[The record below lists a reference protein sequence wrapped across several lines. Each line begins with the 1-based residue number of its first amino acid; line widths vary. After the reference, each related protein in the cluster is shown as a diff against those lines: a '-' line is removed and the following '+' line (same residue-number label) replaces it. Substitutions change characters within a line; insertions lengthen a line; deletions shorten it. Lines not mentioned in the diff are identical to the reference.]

1 MKRTLAALLGTLAV
15 AGATAAEVFSPGL
28 PASPEQSLACRIVNV
43 SKANQV
49 VTSQAV
55 DGAGGIVSVVYNE
68 VLKPG
73 EAGGFSVAGIEAS
86 VHCRFIVSG
95 ARSDFR
101 ASIEVFEITSAGN
114 FRIVAALPA
123 N

>member
-1 MKRTLAALLGTLAV
+1 MQRILAIVLGSLAV
-15 AGATAAEVFSPGL
+15 CGAHATEMFSPGL
-28 PASPEQSLACRIVNV
+28 PASSEQPLACRIVNV
-43 SKANQV
+43 SKVNQV

-55 DGAGGIVSVVYNE
+55 DGAGGIVSAVYNE
-68 VLKPG
+68 LLKPG
-73 EAGGFSVAGIEAS
+73 EAGGFSVAGSEAS

-101 ASIEVFEITSAGN
+101 ASIEVFEVTSAGN

>member
-1 MKRTLAALLGTLAV
+1 MKRMLAALLATLA
-15 AGATAAEVFSPGL
+15 APGATAAEMFSPGL
-28 PASPEQSLACRIVNV
+28 PASSAQSLACRIVNV
-43 SKANQV
+43 SKVNQV

-55 DGAGGIVSVVYNE
+55 DGAGGIVTVVYNE

-73 EAGGFSVAGIEAS
+73 EAGGFSVPGSEAS

-95 ARSDFR
+95 AKSDFR
-101 ASIEVFEITSAGN
+101 ASIEVFETTSAGN